1 MNHKVQKFFAIF
13 ILTVLL
19 IVSSFSYYGI
29 QSIDDLAYVVAI
41 GLDVGDDN
49 NLKLSLQFSVS
60 SDGENSSGSSSQSSS
75 SIVNTIECSS
85 INTGIVLF
93 NSYLG
98 KEVNLSHCKVLVIS
112 EELAANGISEYIYT
126 LTNDIQF
133 RTDSNII
140 ISKCDASSFLEYS
153 IPDLDKV
160 SARYYEI
167 APTSSEYTGYTE
179 SITCNEFF
187 TSINSSFSE
196 PVAILGSVNIDNT
209 HDVSLDINSSYTAGE
224 TPITGSTSIE
234 TMGLAVFNGDKF
246 VGELNGFESICHL
259 IISNKLKNAE
269 IRIPSPI
276 EELDYIDLYIELKK
290 DTKNSLYLVNSSPYI
305 TSEIKITA
313 RIHSMNDN
321 INLEDNEVISSIE
334 EYAENYL
341 EKSIY
346 SYLYKTSKDLNAD
359 IDNFGLY
366 ALKYFNYTS
375 DWEDYNWLHHYK
387 DAFFKVDVNVDL
399 NSSYLLV
406 NTANGDER

>member
-1 MNHKVQKFFAIF
+1 MNYKIQKFFAIF

-19 IVSSFSYYGI
+19 IVASSSYYGI
-29 QSIDDLAYVVAI
+29 QGIDNLAYVLAI

-49 NLKLSLQFSVS
+49 NLKLSLQISVPSS
-60 SDGENSSGSSSQSSS
+60 SDGSSSGSAQSSS
-75 SIVNTIECSS
+75 SVVNSIDCASISS
-85 INTGIVLF
+85 GITLF

-112 EELAANGISEYIYT
+112 EELAAKGISEYLYT

-140 ISKCDASSFLEYS
+140 ISKCDAYSFLDYS
-153 IPDLDKV
+153 TPELDKV

-187 TSINSSFSE
+187 TAINAKFSE
-196 PVAILGSVNIDNT
+196 PVAILGSINT
-209 HDVSLDINSSYTAGE
+209 DTTHNTSSNTSSSYTAGE

-259 IISNKLKNAE
+259 IISNKLQNAQ

-276 EELDYIDLYIELKK
+276 EELEYIDLYIELKK

-305 TSEIKITA
+305 TSNIKITA
-313 RIHSMNDN
+313 RIHSMNEN
-321 INLEDNEVISSIE
+321 IDLESDEIVSNIE
-334 EYAENYL
+334 KYAENYL
-341 EKSIY
+341 EKNIY

-359 IDNFGLY
+359 IDSFGLY
-366 ALKYFNYTS
+366 ALKYFNYLS
-375 DWEDYNWLHHYK
+375 DYEDYNWLHHYQ
-387 DAFFKVDVNVDL
+387 DAFFKVTVDVDL

-406 NTANGDER
+406 NTSNDDKD